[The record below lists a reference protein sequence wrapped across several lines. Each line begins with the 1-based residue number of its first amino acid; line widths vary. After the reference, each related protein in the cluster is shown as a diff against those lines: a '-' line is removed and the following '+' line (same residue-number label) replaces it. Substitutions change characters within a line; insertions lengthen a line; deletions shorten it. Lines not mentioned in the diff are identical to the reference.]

1 MKKMLL
7 PVTLLLSGITYAQTG
22 IGIDLPDPSA
32 VLQISSPTNDQ
43 GLLIPEIELT
53 SLTDA
58 SVIKNSAPAIGL
70 IIYNTRINISEK
82 LSHGFYYWGIDPKD
96 AAKKMWIKIIGSVD
110 VSDYIKGDQSF
121 VKIDPITAVE
131 GANGK
136 GMSIDTKEPG
146 ISAFNFNET
155 LTSTIRYNNA
165 GTTENII
172 TAPTAGLTYYEYM
185 DESGAKRYITVSQ
198 DVSNDFSKIVA
209 NNKNVIIEI
218 IKSEIGEGIVSV
230 THVETVGG
238 EFVIKVKNNDGAE
251 NEIKIPL
258 SKLMATAASDNIDN
272 VKSGFKFN
280 NGITGSADVAVAES
294 LTTLTNNKTTK
305 AATELI
311 AYKYTNESDTAVD
324 FSGSQDVI
332 DDFNTI
338 VENNNVKTILE
349 TLIKGNAKNPWF
361 VQGGTNLATLD
372 TENIFHTEKVA
383 IGGNQMIG
391 NSKAAN
397 EKLSVHGD
405 VVISGKFYSANSV
418 YADYVFEKYFTGAS
432 NLNLTYEFKSLDYVK
447 DFIEKYNHLPGVT
460 RIADL
465 GKTEDGKYIIDFTE
479 LSIQQLEKIEE
490 LYLYTIEQQQ
500 EIDKMKKNMS
510 VMQARLDEIEKKLNN

>member
-1 MKKMLL
+1 MKKMLF
-7 PVTLLLSGITYAQTG
+7 PIALLLSGITYAQTG
-22 IGIDLPDPSA
+22 IGIDLPDQSA
-32 VLQISSPTNDQ
+32 VLQISSPTNNQ

-58 SVIKNSAPAIGL
+58 TVIKNNAPAIGL
-70 IIYNTRINISEK
+70 IIYNRKTDSAK
-82 LSHGFYYWGIDPKD
+82 DLSRGFYYWGINPNDET
-96 AAKKMWIKIIGSVD
+96 KKQWVKIIGSVD
-110 VSDYIKGDQSF
+110 IPDYIKDGQVF
-121 VKIDPITAVE
+121 TKIKSIAAVE
-131 GANGK
+131 GTNGK
-136 GMSIDTKEPG
+136 GITIDTKEPG
-146 ISAFNFNET
+146 VAAFEYNET
-155 LTSTIRYNNA
+155 ISEIKRFKADGAL
-165 GTTENII
+165 ENIVVK
-172 TAPTAGLTYYEYM
+172 PDLGLTNYEYR

-218 IKSEIGEGIVSV
+218 LKSEIGEGIVSV
-230 THVETVGG
+230 THVETVADG
-238 EFVIKVKNNDGAE
+238 FFIKVKNANNVE

-258 SKLMATAASDNIDN
+258 SKLTITAAANNVGN

-280 NGITGSADVAVAES
+280 NGLTGSADVAVAES

-305 AATELI
+305 SPTELI
-311 AYKYTNESDTAVD
+311 AYKYTNESDTSVD

-332 DDFNTI
+332 DDFKTI
-338 VENNNVKTILE
+338 VEHNSVKTILE
-349 TLIKGNAKNPWF
+349 TLIKGNAKNPWL
-361 VQGGTNLATLD
+361 VQGGTDLATLD
-372 TENIFHTEKVA
+372 TENIFHTGKVA
-383 IGGNQMIG
+383 IGGNGMIG

-418 YADYVFEKYFTGAS
+418 YADYVFEKYFTGVS

-447 DFIEKYNHLPGVT
+447 DFVEKYNHLPGVT
-460 RIADL
+460 KIADL
-465 GKTEDGKYIIDFTE
+465 DKTEDGKYIIDFTE